1 MRLGPAVAL
10 TLAALIQSPAAVRTE
25 PRAEL
30 LGSYRWSQPEPW
42 FGGFSGIELSDDGS
56 TMTVIGDKGI
66 LLRARVERTDGKIT
80 GIDAGQPTDLG
91 DDGARKLTGKFKD
104 SEGLAVAPD
113 GAVLVSFER
122 THRVGIYR
130 TPGTRAAILP
140 AVREFHKL
148 HPNRSLEALALDAR
162 GRVYTMPEEPARD
175 NGLIPVF
182 RWDGTAWS
190 VPFQLPRIGSF
201 LPVGADFGP
210 DGRFYLL
217 ERTLSMF
224 GFRSR
229 VRSWDMSGPMPTDG
243 RTLLETAPL
252 THDNLEGIAVWRDSD
267 GKIRLT
273 MVSDDNF
280 NFLQRTELVEYV
292 LPDPLAPVPLTR

>member
-1 MRLGPAVAL
+1 MRLGSAIAL
-10 TLAALIQSPAAVRTE
+10 TLAVLFLSPERGHTE

-56 TMTVIGDKGI
+56 TMTVIGDRGI
-66 LLRARVERTDGKIT
+66 LVRARIERTDGRIT
-80 GIDAGQPTDLG
+80 GIDAGPPTDLG
-91 DDGARKLTGKFKD
+91 DDGPRKLTGKYKD
-104 SEGLAVAPD
+104 SEGLALARD
-113 GAVLVSFER
+113 GTVLVSFEE
-122 THRVGIYR
+122 THRVGIYGA
-130 TPGTRAAILP
+130 PGTPAEVLP
-140 AVREFHKL
+140 AVREFRML
-148 HPNRSLEALALDAR
+148 LPNKSLEALAIDDR
-162 GRVYTMPEEPARD
+162 GRVYTMPEKPVRD

-217 ERTLSMF
+217 ERAFSIF

-229 VRSWDMSGPMPTDG
+229 VRSWDMSGRLPRDG
-243 RTLLETAPL
+243 RTLLETDAR
-252 THDNLEGIAVWRDSD
+252 THDNLEGISVWRDSD
-267 GKIRLT
+267 GNIRLT

-280 NFLQRTELVEYV
+280 SFLQRTELVEYV
-292 LPDPLAPVPLTR
+292 VHDALAPTPATR